1 MVLSLHILKK
11 QVVKNDASYQSE
23 AKLEQ
28 DMITNL
34 ISQGY
39 SKLSVKS
46 NSDLYANL
54 KIQIERLNGVTFSPE
69 EWKRFLQEYLDAPN
83 EGMIEKTRKV
93 QENHVYDFIFDDG
106 HIQNIYLW
114 DKKNISRNKLQVINQ
129 MKQVGTSSNRYDV
142 TLLVNGLPLVQIEL
156 KKRGVAIRE
165 AFNQVH
171 RYSKESF
178 NLDHSLYKFVHFFS
192 ISIVEQSQL
201 IFASTQSHSALIKY
215 Q

>member
-1 MVLSLHILKK
+1 MTNGIILAHFEKT
-11 QVVKNDASYQSE
+11 VCENDASYQSE

-83 EGMIEKTRKV
+83 DGMVEKTRKV
-93 QENHVYDFIFDDG
+93 QENQVYDFIFDDG
-106 HIQNIYLW
+106 HVKNIKII
-114 DKKNISRNKLQVINQ
+114 DKK
-129 MKQVGTSSNRYDV
+129 
-142 TLLVNGLPLVQIEL
+142 
-156 KKRGVAIRE
+156 
-165 AFNQVH
+165 
-171 RYSKESF
+171 
-178 NLDHSLYKFVHFFS
+178 
-192 ISIVEQSQL
+192 
-201 IFASTQSHSALIKY
+201 IFIIIFCK
-215 Q
+215 